1 MFPKDI
7 KVILNVQ
14 TDSRDKLDK
23 ILVLLREFKPV
34 YYVSHLY
41 EQKTNEEKTIYILTK
56 KLTMKKNKI
65 EKIIQSVQ
73 ETPLFRQAFTHSSFI
88 NENKEEKIADYETLE
103 FLGDSILDMYVCLY
117 IYRNYPHYSEG
128 EMSKLK
134 QFMVQQ
140 KTLAELSQET
150 KLFQFLK
157 LGAGE
162 EKSKGKEKTNI
173 LADIFE
179 SFVAALYLEK
189 GAKIVERNQAESQEF
204 IVEVRDSLGKIRAQG
219 QGKSKKSAEQEA
231 ARQALEKIGNL
242 KS

>member
-1 MFPKDI
+1 
-7 KVILNVQ
+7 
-14 TDSRDKLDK
+14 
-23 ILVLLREFKPV
+23 
-34 YYVSHLY
+34 
-41 EQKTNEEKTIYILTK
+41 
-56 KLTMKKNKI
+56 MKKNKI